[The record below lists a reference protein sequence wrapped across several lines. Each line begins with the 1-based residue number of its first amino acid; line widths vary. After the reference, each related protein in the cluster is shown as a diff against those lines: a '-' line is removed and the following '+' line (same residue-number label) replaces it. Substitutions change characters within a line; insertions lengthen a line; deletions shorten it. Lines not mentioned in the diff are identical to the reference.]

1 MKAILLSLLLVG
13 SIVGV
18 AHAQSASSLNGT
30 WRGMSDGGSCNAPL
44 DYAITI
50 EDGFVDGTAFDTT
63 AHGPVPNL
71 KKAPP
76 PAPGPGLWQLH
87 GVVKSGSFSLI
98 AVASVK
104 YNDRRVERLTVS
116 AQGSSLVVTE
126 GSGCGRTAR
135 LARK

>member
-1 MKAILLSLLLVG
+1 MKKLLPLLLVA
-13 SIVGV
+13 SLVTV
-18 AHAQSASSLNGT
+18 VHAQSANPLDGT
-30 WRGMSDGGSCNAPL
+30 WRGRSDGGSCQAPL
-44 DYAITI
+44 DYAIII

-76 PAPGPGLWQLH
+76 PPPGPGLWQLH
-87 GVVKSGSFSLI
+87 GMVRAGTFRLL

-104 YNDRRVERLTVS
+104 HDDRRMERLTVVV
-116 AQGSSLVVTE
+116 QGAALVVTE
-126 GSGCGRTAR
+126 TGGCGRTAR

>member
-1 MKAILLSLLLVG
+1 MKKFLPLLLVA
-13 SIVGV
+13 SFSAV
-18 AHAQSASSLNGT
+18 AHAQSRSPLDGT
-30 WRGMSDGGSCNAPL
+30 WRGRSDGGSCNAPL

-76 PAPGPGLWQLH
+76 PPPGPGLWQLH
-87 GVVKSGSFSLI
+87 GVVKSGSFPLL

-104 YNDRRVERLTVS
+104 HDDRRVERLTVTS
-116 AQGSSLVVTE
+116 QSGVLVVTE
-126 GSGCGRTAR
+126 GGGCGRTAR
-135 LARK
+135 LARN

>member
-1 MKAILLSLLLVG
+1 MKKLLPLLLVV
-13 SIVGV
+13 SMVTV
-18 AHAQSASSLNGT
+18 VHAQSASPLDGT
-30 WRGMSDGGSCNAPL
+30 WRGRSDGGSCQAPL

-76 PAPGPGLWQLH
+76 PPPGPGLWQLH
-87 GVVKSGSFSLI
+87 GVAKPGSFSLL

-104 YNDRRVERLTVS
+104 AEDRRVERLTVI
-116 AQGSSLVVTE
+116 AQGAVLVVTE
-126 GSGCGRTAR
+126 GGGCGRTAR